1 MGLKNI
7 VLGRKNQPLPDFT
20 ESTGRLPGIS
30 SSAGGAFERIA
41 TGGSISSGYRQLAKN
56 NTLAGRDAHR
66 CFTGETGPRAAS
78 SRLRMVSRLRKKERF
93 MIWRSV
99 WSDLVRYFMT
109 GFTRASYGLFFYRDD
124 IAASAVRFRSR

>member
-20 ESTGRLPGIS
+20 ESTGRLPGIAL
-30 SSAGGAFERIA
+30 SAGSVLERVS

-56 NTLAGRDAHR
+56 TTLAGRDAHR
-66 CFTGETGPRAAS
+66 CFTGESGPKVSS